1 MTSSLPARLDFHQL
15 TGRFYGWSAGEN
27 LRYFAGVTNMN
38 SIVTARRLTGTIFL
52 LIAIVHI
59 WRLVR
64 GIDVMVGS
72 HHLPMWLSVVGAIV
86 TGLLGFWLWTLS
98 SRAR

>member
-1 MTSSLPARLDFHQL
+1 
-15 TGRFYGWSAGEN
+15 
-27 LRYFAGVTNMN
+27 MN
-38 SIVTARRLTGTIFL
+38 SIVTALRLTGTIFA
-52 LIAIVHI
+52 LIALAHV

-72 HHLPMWLSVVGAIV
+72 HHLPMWISVVGAIV

-98 SRAR
+98 SRTR